1 MSRYISILPSNI
13 SSTDDAG
20 YSQGT
25 PLLQFSIGAQ
35 ENFLIGSTV
44 RLNGTYTRNGAS
56 KADSMWEP
64 SLGIYNLLDQL
75 VISSNKTNQTIEHIR
90 NYNRFLATYLPST
103 SSEDDLMG
111 HMGTNALTGLSFSKQ
126 NQAGSIDFSIALPSG
141 VMLGRNPIPL
151 SDTWGVKGL
160 NITLHLAPD
169 SNVFFNTAGTDVSTT
184 TYKMSDLTLTAE
196 IQLPGP
202 DQLSSLMKQNANSFE
217 YNSISSY
224 YAVINNNHATINLNL
239 GLKKVLSVFA
249 NFITASSINNYSK
262 NSLETSNIRQQNGSN
277 VDITEVV
284 FTKGGARFPLE
295 YDLTS
300 IQKDYSSDT
309 SGDGQI
315 LRNFL
320 NSVSPFSKL
329 DRTVCSNLNTSE
341 MVVNGGSRYGIGVA
355 YDTIS
360 NQGVDFSSD
369 QWAMVIKSTLSTNNP
384 TACFIFA
391 HNKSTI
397 LMTAQGIQVIS

>member
-1 MSRYISILPSNI
+1 MMSNEAQQQETSNEAQQQETSNEAQQQATSNEAQSQNESNESNEANITNESTEANKPNENETQSTTVETDPSATP
-13 SSTDDAG
+13 SSPIDDAIDEDKSKIPG
-20 YSQGT
+20 AKYLGKGLKIAGAV
-25 PLLQFSIGAQ
+25 PGAIDMFSD
-35 ENFLIGSTV
+35 LS
-44 RLNGTYTRNGAS
+44 
-56 KADSMWEP
+56 
-64 SLGIYNLLDQL
+64 
-75 VISSNKTNQTIEHIR
+75 H
-90 NYNRFLATYLPST
+90 RFLATYLPST

-160 NITLHLAPD
+160 NITLHLAHD
-169 SNVFFNTAGTDVSTT
+169 SNVFFNTARTDVSTT

-202 DQLSSLMKQNANSFE
+202 DQLSRLMKQNADSFE

-262 NSLETSNIRQQNGSN
+262 HSLETSHIRQQNDSN

-284 FTKGGARFPLE
+284 FTKAEHDFPW
-295 YDLTS
+295 
-300 IQKDYSSDT
+300 
-309 SGDGQI
+309 
-315 LRNFL
+315 
-320 NSVSPFSKL
+320 
-329 DRTVCSNLNTSE
+329 NT
-341 MVVNGGSRYGIGVA
+341 I
-355 YDTIS
+355 
-360 NQGVDFSSD
+360 
-369 QWAMVIKSTLSTNNP
+369 
-384 TACFIFA
+384 
-391 HNKSTI
+391 
-397 LMTAQGIQVIS
+397 